1 MSHFT
6 KCELKMTNL
15 AAIKKALADLELQYA
30 EAEQGQDVVV
40 RGYRGDTLRA
50 AMSID
55 MGKYDIGVI
64 ANAEGTYDLTA
75 DWWGVETTKGVSEEE
90 FKHRLSQR
98 YQYHN
103 VKMACEDK
111 GYTVE
116 EELNEEDGSIRLVVR
131 KWVNE

>member
-15 AAIKKALADLELQYA
+15 QAIKKALEDLEYEFTVA
-30 EAEQGQDVVV
+30 EAGQAVRV
-40 RGYRGDTLRA
+40 RGWRGQELDA
-50 AMSID
+50 AMSVN
-55 MGKYDIGVI
+55 MGKYDIGVVG
-64 ANAEGTYDLTA
+64 NADGTYDLTA

-90 FKHRLSQR
+90 FKNKLSQR

-103 VKMACEDK
+103 VLQACEAK

-116 EELNEEDGSIRLVVR
+116 EEVDEEDGSIQLVVR
-131 KWVNE
+131 KWVSE